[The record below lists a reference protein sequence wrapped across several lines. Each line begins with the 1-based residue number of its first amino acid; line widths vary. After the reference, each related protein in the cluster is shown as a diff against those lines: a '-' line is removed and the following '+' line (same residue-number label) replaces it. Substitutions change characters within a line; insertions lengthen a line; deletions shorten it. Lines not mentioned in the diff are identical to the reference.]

1 MVVSSADE
9 VVPANETNGREI
21 DTAAGQHGRAT
32 AWLAIA
38 LSLLAL
44 SYFVVGVL
52 TWTHGDMSRTTLLQ
66 TGRALLVPVYLF
78 IAAIIPAGA
87 AFTLLWAER
96 RVTDARKLRLVRAL
110 AVLGAGVAIVA
121 LAGGAPS

>member
-1 MVVSSADE
+1 MVLTTAHEVAPASDANNSA
-9 VVPANETNGREI
+9 I
-21 DTAAGQHGRAT
+21 SAAADHRGRAT
-32 AWLAIA
+32 SLLAIA

-44 SYFVVGVL
+44 SYFVLGLL
-52 TWTHGDMSRTTLLQ
+52 TETHGDMSRATLLQ

-96 RVTDARKLRLVRAL
+96 KVKDARRLRLVRAL
-110 AVLGAGVAIVA
+110 AVLGAGIAIVA